1 MISSAG
7 FLLPRPKRWPSL
19 SPSLRG
25 GVPFFATH
33 LRTSPRNLPSG
44 GPKPD
49 ESRLPR
55 IATDSHSPARELNRT
70 AVEVAEILAHLFE
83 REPEGKKALRG
94 VNRHTERQ
102 TLVAKRGDHPGAFV
116 EGGFGCLERRGFAPG
131 GQRVCASALVSG
143 RAFLDAQEQ
152 RSQSRLGRLGKRL
165 RVGPPEHDEVVTE
178 PEQRPPQRSQVW
190 LGGEKADPLV
200 LRFVGDRMCLRHC
213 LANGVLDPLDRRRIE
228 RPQKPLKQLRQQ
240 LRHQFKRPR
249 SGFDRDGV
257 RAGREDQKRYRE
269 RGYASNRDLEHP
281 VDRGFNRAHV
291 SECRNQQHQHAGER
305 SRAEAPA

>member
-1 MISSAG
+1 
-7 FLLPRPKRWPSL
+7 
-19 SPSLRG
+19 
-25 GVPFFATH
+25 
-33 LRTSPRNLPSG
+33 
-44 GPKPD
+44 
-49 ESRLPR
+49 
-55 IATDSHSPARELNRT
+55 
-70 AVEVAEILAHLFE
+70 
-83 REPEGKKALRG
+83 
-94 VNRHTERQ
+94 
-102 TLVAKRGDHPGAFV
+102 
-116 EGGFGCLERRGFAPG
+116 
-131 GQRVCASALVSG
+131 
-143 RAFLDAQEQ
+143 
-152 RSQSRLGRLGKRL
+152 
-165 RVGPPEHDEVVTE
+165 VTE

-291 SECRNQQHQHAGER
+291 SECRTGSTNTPLKGAAPKLGMTAPRKAKGATTIVRMPASEK
-305 SRAEAPA
+305 SLAWGISNDTAPA